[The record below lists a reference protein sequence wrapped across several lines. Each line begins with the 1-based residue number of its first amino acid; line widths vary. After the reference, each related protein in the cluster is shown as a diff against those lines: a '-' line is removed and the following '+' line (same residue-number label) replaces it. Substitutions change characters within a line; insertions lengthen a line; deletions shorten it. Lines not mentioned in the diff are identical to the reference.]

1 MLSLSL
7 LAGANLPSLRN
18 SLQMDAAPQSN
29 YFSNHLSLPQF
40 DAEMVLLFPLRHCAN
55 ENYQD
60 QRTLSF
66 ELPRFLER

>member
-7 LAGANLPSLRN
+7 LAGANLPWLRN
-18 SLQMDAAPQSN
+18 SFQMDAAPPSN

-40 DAEMVLLFPLRHCAN
+40 GAEMVLVFPLRHCAN

-60 QRTLSF
+60 ERTPSF